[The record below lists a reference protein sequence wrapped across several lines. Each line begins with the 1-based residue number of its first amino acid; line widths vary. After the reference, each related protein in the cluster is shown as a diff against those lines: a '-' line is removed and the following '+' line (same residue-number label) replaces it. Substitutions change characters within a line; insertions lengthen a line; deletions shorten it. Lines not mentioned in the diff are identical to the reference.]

1 MTSPPTPVERRY
13 RKGVPRKVPKG
24 RALVHNEVVPKRN
37 APQGEGCFQWWTL
50 RTDEAQLNAFLTP
63 CKCSWTDLP
72 HYRYEFEIPEGG
84 ITVHPT
90 RRGWSV
96 RKGKITR
103 YVKRSRKR

>member
-1 MTSPPTPVERRY
+1 M
-13 RKGVPRKVPKG
+13 
-24 RALVHNEVVPKRN
+24 
-37 APQGEGCFQWWTL
+37 
-50 RTDEAQLNAFLTP
+50 P
-63 CKCSWTDLP
+63 CNCSWTDLP

-96 RKGKITR
+96 RKEKTTR